1 MTHTETTPLDLDRDD
16 VYFCPHCGR
25 LTRHSVTRERVLVP
39 VLWCLSCFH
48 THMGE
53 NDSDPSASVAESSPV
68 SQAGA

>member
-1 MTHTETTPLDLDRDD
+1 MTDSDSTQLDIDRNE
-16 VYFCPHCGR
+16 VHYCPHCGR

-53 NDSDPSASVAESSPV
+53 NDGDLSASTTESAPLSRAE
-68 SQAGA
+68 A